1 MSSIAII
8 TDTDSSL
15 PADIAARHEIWQVP
29 ITIHFG
35 EEMYRTGK
43 DMDDAQLFARVN
55 REGRLPTTS
64 APSPGDFAQT
74 YQAAFEGGADE
85 IICFCV
91 SGEVSATYQSAVAA
105 RDLVTRN
112 GMTRGDIERDFT
124 ALDPITRDH
133 ITVVDS
139 RSLSIGQ
146 GFMVLAAAE
155 AARAGAS
162 RDEIVARAEAV
173 RDRTHLYAA
182 LSTLKYLAM
191 SGRVGHLAAGMA
203 NLLNVKP
210 ILTIRNGKL
219 DLLERVRTQR
229 KAWARTIELAE
240 QALGGQDAERM
251 AIIHVDAAEQARRFE
266 RQLCERVSCPG
277 ETFTAELTPGLS
289 VHAGAGLVGV
299 VVVAHQ

>member
-1 MSSIAII
+1 MSRIAII

-35 EEMYRTGK
+35 EEMFRTGV
-43 DMDDAQLFARVN
+43 DMNDAQLFARVN

-64 APSPGDFAQT
+64 APSPGDFAQA
-74 YQAAFEGGADE
+74 YQAAFDGGADE
-85 IICFCV
+85 VICFCV
-91 SGEVSATYQSAVAA
+91 SGEVSATYQAAVTA
-105 RDLVTRN
+105 RELVAREPVAP
-112 GMTRGDIERDFT
+112 DS
-124 ALDPITRDH
+124 

-139 RSLSIGQ
+139 RSLSVGQ

-155 AARAGAS
+155 AARAGAA
-162 RDEIVARAEAV
+162 RDEIVARAEEV

-182 LSTLKYLAM
+182 LATLKYLAM

-210 ILTIRNGKL
+210 ILTIRDGKL

-229 KAWARTIELAE
+229 KAWARVIELAE
-240 QALGGQDAERM
+240 QAVGGRDAERM
-251 AIIHVDAAEQARRFE
+251 AIIHVDAPDDARRFQE
-266 RQLCERVSCPG
+266 QLCERVTFSG
-277 ETFTAELTPGLS
+277 DVFTAELTPGLS

-299 VVVAHQ
+299 VIVTASQAGATS

>member
-1 MSSIAII
+1 VSS
-8 TDTDSSL
+8 
-15 PADIAARHEIWQVP
+15 
-29 ITIHFG
+29 
-35 EEMYRTGK
+35 
-43 DMDDAQLFARVN
+43 
-55 REGRLPTTS
+55 
-64 APSPGDFAQT
+64 
-74 YQAAFEGGADE
+74 
-85 IICFCV
+85 
-91 SGEVSATYQSAVAA
+91 EVSATYQSAVAA
-105 RDLVTRN
+105 RDLVMHDAIVRDAIAPG
-112 GMTRGDIERDFT
+112 GMARDSI
-124 ALDPITRDH
+124 ARHPIAHHH

-155 AARAGAS
+155 AARAGAL

-173 RDRTHLYAA
+173 RDHTHLYAA

-210 ILTIRNGKL
+210 ILTIREGKL

-229 KAWARTIELAE
+229 KAWARTIELTE
-240 QALGGQDAERM
+240 RALGGQAAERM
-251 AIIHVDAAEQARRFE
+251 AIIHVDAAEQARRFQK
-266 RQLCERVSCPG
+266 QLCERVGCSG

-299 VVVAHQ
+299 VVVAPQS